1 MFPFRMFYSRDA
13 ISAPI
18 QHPGSNR
25 QPSNFGEFRTS
36 LGTSPMQ
43 GARVWCLVGE
53 LNPTCCAVWP
63 NKYINK
69 WEKKKTKRNEWL
81 ENLKK
86 KKKKNLIEVFWI
98 RSCLFRKVMGENLD
112 ILAIT
117 TKRSFSVSNRSGAS
131 VNSYVSVNFVEMIF
145 YSKQYPNLDFSNWQ

>member
-1 MFPFRMFYSRDA
+1 MS
-13 ISAPI
+13 
-18 QHPGSNR
+18 G
-25 QPSNFGEFRTS
+25 
-36 LGTSPMQ
+36 
-43 GARVWCLVGE
+43 
-53 LNPTCCAVWP
+53 
-63 NKYINK
+63 
-69 WEKKKTKRNEWL
+69 
-81 ENLKK
+81 LKILK